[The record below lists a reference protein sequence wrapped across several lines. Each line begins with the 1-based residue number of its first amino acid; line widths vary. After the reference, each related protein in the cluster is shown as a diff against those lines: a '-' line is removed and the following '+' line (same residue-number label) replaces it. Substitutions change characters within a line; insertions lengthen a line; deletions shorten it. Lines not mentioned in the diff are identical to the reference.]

1 MFVKQLVLSGFLLL
15 LAAAPLCAM
24 DAEVTTEDNSSDMQ
38 LGATGLEG
46 SDSMVE
52 SAETEDLAMAPV
64 DENVSMYRDS
74 MTTESDQIVPMKKGK
89 APVAEDMSTGIDGS
103 FAQDS
108 DINAVQESASEM
120 PTVEMPTAEMPTA
133 DEYQSSLEEKS
144 DNQGQ
149 ADVQGV
155 FESMS
160 REEEDES
167 FPG

>member
-15 LAAAPLCAM
+15 SSMAPLCAM
-24 DAEVTTEDNSSDMQ
+24 DADMTSEDNSSDMQ

-52 SAETEDLAMAPV
+52 SAGVEELNMAPA

-74 MTTESDQIVPMKKGK
+74 MTTESDQIAPMKKRM

-103 FAQDS
+103 FAQNS
-108 DINAVQESASEM
+108 DINAVQEPGSEM
-120 PTVEMPTAEMPTA
+120 PTVEMPTA
-133 DEYQSSLEEKS
+133 DEYQSSLEEKT

-155 FESMS
+155 FESMT

>member
-1 MFVKQLVLSGFLLL
+1 MRRSGRVVLSGFLLL
-15 LAAAPLCAM
+15 SAAAPLCAM
-24 DAEVTTEDNSSDMQ
+24 DAEMTTEDNSSDMQ
-38 LGATGLEG
+38 LGATGFEG
-46 SDSMVE
+46 FDSIVE
-52 SAETEDLAMAPV
+52 SAETEELSMAPV

-74 MTTESDQIVPMKKGK
+74 MTTESDQIAPMKKGK

-108 DINAVQESASEM
+108 DINAVQEQGS
-120 PTVEMPTAEMPTA
+120 EMPTA